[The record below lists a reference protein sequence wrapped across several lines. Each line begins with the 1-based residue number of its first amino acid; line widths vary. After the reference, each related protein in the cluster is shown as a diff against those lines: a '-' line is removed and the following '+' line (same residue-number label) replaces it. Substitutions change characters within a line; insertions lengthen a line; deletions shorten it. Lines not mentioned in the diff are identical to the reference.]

1 MNGTKWTA
9 EEKKLLKTDMT
20 TEQIAEA
27 TGRTEEAVRRA
38 RLRTQGTRSKKVKAK
53 LRMKSACLKRS
64 AIIEEYKRNRDFLII
79 VSSLEFGSE
88 ACDVY

>member
-38 RLRTQGTRSKKVKAK
+38 RYTYTGHSV
-53 LRMKSACLKRS
+53 
-64 AIIEEYKRNRDFLII
+64 EEGKGQTTYEERLFEAERNYRRVQKERRLLNYCKQLGVRI
-79 VSSLEFGSE
+79 GGM
-88 ACDVY
+88 

>member
-27 TGRTEEAVRRA
+27 TGRTAEAVRRA
-38 RLRTQGTRSKKVKAK
+38 RYTYTGALGRRG
-53 LRMKSACLKRS
+53 
-64 AIIEEYKRNRDFLII
+64 
-79 VSSLEFGSE
+79 
-88 ACDVY
+88 